1 MVDPMYHDFGHACS
15 TPNGCGMCNCTLSH
29 VLMAYTYHEIKYPN
43 AMELAAITFSLIVHS
58 TPISSSGVSY
68 DQLNW

>member
-1 MVDPMYHDFGHACS
+1 
-15 TPNGCGMCNCTLSH
+15 MCNCRLNH
-29 VLMAYTYHEIKYPN
+29 ILVAYTYHEIKYPS
-43 AMELAAITFSLIVHS
+43 AMELTDITFSLIVHS